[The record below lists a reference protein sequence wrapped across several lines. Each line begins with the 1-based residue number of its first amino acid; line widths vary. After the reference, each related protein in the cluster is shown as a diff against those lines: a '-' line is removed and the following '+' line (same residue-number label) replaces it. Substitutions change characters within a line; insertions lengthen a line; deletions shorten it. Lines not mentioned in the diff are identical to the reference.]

1 MPISSMSVSLQ
12 PGWMIQ
18 VCAVCGAE
26 HTISFDRGA
35 QKAKTG
41 PVALELGDTLVIRV
55 DDAAPI
61 TVTFNTGDFPDFPDF
76 ARVTAAELAA
86 KLNAATSALRARDDH
101 GGLLVESATTGEA
114 SRLQIVGGTARV
126 ALGFPV
132 DGPTDPCVGRPVLG
146 VSVGADK
153 LRDPNVMALRRCND
167 CGANECL
174 MRTFDV
180 AAPSLTGTH
189 FAEHRKAV
197 NALAEHCKASGWSH
211 PHVADDHAAET
222 QKPHDLDADLPHRP
236 CVLPHFVH
244 ARSAASRA
252 AEEPR

>member
-1 MPISSMSVSLQ
+1 MV
-12 PGWMIQ
+12 Q

-35 QKAKTG
+35 QKARTG
-41 PVALELGDTLVIRV
+41 AVALELGATLVIRV
-55 DDAAPI
+55 DDAAPT
-61 TVTFNTGDFPDFPDF
+61 TVTFNAGDFPDFT
-76 ARVTAAELAA
+76 RVTAAELAA

-114 SRLQIVGGTARV
+114 SRIEVVGGTARV

-132 DGPTDPCVGRPVLG
+132 NGPADPCVRRPLLG
-146 VSVGADK
+146 VSVGADR
-153 LRDPNVMALRRCND
+153 LCDPNVIALRRCND

-180 AAPSLTGTH
+180 APKSLAGTH
-189 FAEHRKAV
+189 LAEHRKAV

-211 PHVADDHAAET
+211 PHVAADHAAET
-222 QKPHDLDADLPHRP
+222 SKPQDLDANFPHRP

-252 AEEPR
+252 AEESR

>member
-1 MPISSMSVSLQ
+1 MVQI
-12 PGWMIQ
+12 
-18 VCAVCGAE
+18 CAVCGAE
-26 HTISFDRGA
+26 HTISFDRGG

-41 PVALELGDTLVIRV
+41 AVALKRGDTLVIRV
-55 DDAAPI
+55 DDAAP
-61 TVTFNTGDFPDFPDF
+61 TTLTFKAGDFADF
-76 ARVTAAELAA
+76 AHVTAAELAA
-86 KLNAATSALRARDDH
+86 KLNTATSALRARDDH
-101 GGLLVESATTGEA
+101 GGLLIESATTGEA
-114 SRLQIVGGTARV
+114 SRIQIDGGTARV

-132 DGPTDPCVGRPVLG
+132 DGTTDPCVGRPLLG
-146 VSVGADK
+146 VSVGADR
-153 LRDPNVMALRRCND
+153 LCDPNVIALRRCND

-180 AAPSLTGTH
+180 APKSLAGTH
-189 FAEHRKAV
+189 FAEHRKVV

-222 QKPHDLDADLPHRP
+222 SNPPDLDTEFPHRP